1 MSNEFL
7 KSLNEVNKPVVEG
20 VRELNKLTVASLE
33 KAVKLQL
40 ASVKTYTDAL
50 LANVKAGVE
59 ITDLKGA
66 QAYVSRQGDVAKGVY
81 ENLVKDGKAL
91 AEIGTQYNA
100 DVTKLVRGRVETAVK
115 SVPVKKAA

>member
-1 MSNEFL
+1 MSNDIL
-7 KSLNEVNKPVVEG
+7 KTLNDVNKPVVEA

-33 KAVKLQL
+33 KAVNLQL
-40 ASVKTYTDAL
+40 ASAKTYADAV
-50 LANVKAGVE
+50 LANLKAGVE
-59 ITDLKGA
+59 ITDLKAA
-66 QAYVSRQGDVAKGVY
+66 QAYASRQGDVAKTVY